1 MSESADEFLKQMM
14 VKVTPAVLEIVQ
26 RKDSGHLHIDFANGE
41 FKRAQALRT
50 L

>member
-1 MSESADEFLKQMM
+1 MDHEEFLRQI
-14 VKVTPAVLEIVQ
+14 VTKIAPAVLEIVQ
-26 RKDSGHLHIDFANGE
+26 RKDSGHIHIDFSNGE